1 MTTIRN
7 RSNSPFDLISTGGPL
22 RLPANGEVSGEF
34 EAEYLT
40 LLKASPVVEVIEDA
54 PVGSDIDQ
62 LRAEYAD
69 LTGKKPHHLWKTERL
84 RSEIDK
90 ALEA

>member
-1 MTTIRN
+1 MPTIRN
-7 RSNSPFDLISTGGPL
+7 RSNSPFDLISAHGPL

-34 EAEYLT
+34 NADYLA
-40 LLKASPVVEVIEDA
+40 LLKASPVVDVVTAEP
-54 PVGSDIDQ
+54 PVSETDL

-69 LTGKKPHHLWKTERL
+69 LTGKKAHHLWKVARL
-84 RSEIDK
+84 QSEIDK